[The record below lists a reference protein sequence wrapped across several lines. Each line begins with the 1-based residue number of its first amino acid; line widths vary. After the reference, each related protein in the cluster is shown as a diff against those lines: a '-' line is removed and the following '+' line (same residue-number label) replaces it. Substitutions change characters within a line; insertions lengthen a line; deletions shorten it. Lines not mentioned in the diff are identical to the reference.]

1 MGFGIYIHIPFC
13 KQKCF
18 YCDFASTAKKVD
30 KLLYEKYI
38 NALWSGNNYVSGVIS

>member
-30 KLLYEKYI
+30 ETLYECT
-38 NALWSGNNYVSGVIS
+38 LSGNNHVSGVIS